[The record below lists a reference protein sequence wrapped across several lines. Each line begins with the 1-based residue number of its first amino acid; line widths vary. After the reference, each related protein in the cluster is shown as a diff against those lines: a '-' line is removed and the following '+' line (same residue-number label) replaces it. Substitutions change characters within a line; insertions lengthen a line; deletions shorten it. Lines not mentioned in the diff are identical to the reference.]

1 MILVDKLI
9 GGGIRFVLNTLVQA
23 AENERDDA
31 QSLREEL
38 LQAQMQLELGEID
51 EDQFIEI
58 ETDVSARLRAVR
70 EEARSSDESETRIAG
85 IEVSLHDSVESD

>member
-1 MILVDKLI
+1 MIIVDKLI

-51 EDQFIEI
+51 EEQFIEI

-70 EEARSSDESETRIAG
+70 DEARSSGEPETRIAG
-85 IEVSLHDSVESD
+85 IEVSLHDSFESD